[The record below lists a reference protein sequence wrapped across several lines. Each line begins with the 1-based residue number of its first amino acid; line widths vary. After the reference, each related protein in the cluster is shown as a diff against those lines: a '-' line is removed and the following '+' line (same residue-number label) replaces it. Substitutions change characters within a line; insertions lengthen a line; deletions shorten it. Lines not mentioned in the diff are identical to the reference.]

1 MPFVDP
7 MLYNLDS
14 PSFDNLAIERL
25 WKRMTTYDGVDT
37 SVFPQYNP
45 NHSHTRPLFFGVLT
59 RLRLTKFVLRHPEEF
74 QEVCGVNFGRPGA
87 SAQKETTLRE
97 CISDLF
103 DMFTQHSYHVSH
115 GCPHG
120 DFESVSEERGLAIG
134 SFTVFVGFQRT
145 LQCERFR
152 LQREKWI
159 RANVPFSEQQPQPQP
174 QPQAQPHQIVYQAK
188 VVGILPAEDP
198 PPSPPPQPNDMIY
211 QAMPP
216 DPPEEP
222 KAPPPSPAQRPIN
235 TIQQPPQE
243 PLVQF
248 ESPQRN
254 QEDEPSKEE
263 PESTYDKNDHA
274 AEVVRPESPS
284 SDEEEDD
291 LPTKDVVVRD
301 FTTSRDL
308 AKEGKLLYETNG
320 TCTFVE
326 RGPYKVICKTRR
338 RGDTAG
344 STDAYV
350 YVSRHRLKSGRV
362 IKSKVLRS
370 LRDIDN
376 HFGP

>member
-14 PSFDNLAIERL
+14 PSFDDLAIERL

-45 NHSHTRPLFFGVLT
+45 NNSHTRPLFFGVLT

-87 SAQKETTLRE
+87 SAQKETALRE

-103 DMFTQHSYHVSH
+103 DMFTQHSYHVAH

-120 DFESVSEERGLAIG
+120 DFESVSEQRGLAIG

-159 RANVPFSEQQPQPQP
+159 RANVPFSESQPQPQP
-174 QPQAQPHQIVYQAK
+174 QPQPHQIVYQAK
-188 VVGILPAEDP
+188 VVGILPAEHP

-211 QAMPP
+211 QAVEP
-216 DPPEEP
+216 DPPKEP
-222 KAPPPSPAQRPIN
+222 AAPPPSPAPSPSK
-235 TIQQPPQE
+235 TIQQPPEE
-243 PLVQF
+243 PLVQTA
-248 ESPQRN
+248 SPQRN
-254 QEDEPSKEE
+254 QEDEPSKKE
-263 PESTYDKNDHA
+263 PESTDDKNDDA
-274 AEVVRPESPS
+274 AVVVRPESPL
-284 SDEEEDD
+284 SDEEDD
-291 LPTKDVVVRD
+291 LPTKAVIVCD
-301 FTTSRDL
+301 FTTCRDL
-308 AKEGKLLYETNG
+308 GRQGNLLYETNG

-344 STDAYV
+344 TTDAYV